1 MDASNRGINPAKASD
16 KMVAENTKK
25 ERNPNHRTG
34 KNEGAE
40 KVMIESSHGVG
51 LNRSSFNPQIFHI
64 AADGRRGKSKTSQEA
79 DE

>member
-16 KMVAENTKK
+16 KTVAENTKK

-51 LNRSSFNPQIFHI
+51 LNG
-64 AADGRRGKSKTSQEA
+64 AW
-79 DE
+79 